1 MLAMSLPLQ
10 TPPQPLA
17 TVLDPASLQRLHELD
32 PQGSNRV
39 VQRVLQAFE
48 ASLCR
53 LLPQA
58 LQAQAQG
65 DDEALR
71 HVVHT
76 LKSSSASVGALALS
90 RCCGEIEN
98 RLRQQQTDGLG
109 ERLAAL
115 DAEGRGVLAAVRKL
129 L

>member
-65 DDEALR
+65 DHEALR